1 MEPVRIGVIGCG
13 NISGIYFKNLSEA
26 PEVQIIGVADLDLD
40 RAKQAV
46 EANGLTAHAV
56 SVEALLMAPDVE
68 IILNLTVP
76 KVHASLNRDAL
87 RAGKH
92 VYVEKPL
99 AVTRADGAE
108 TLALARAQSRLVGC
122 APDTFLGAGLQTG
135 RRLIDEGAIGEPV
148 GANAFMLCHGHE
160 SWHPSPEF
168 YYERGGGPML
178 DMGPYYL
185 TALVSLL
192 GPVQRVQGSA
202 RASFPTRT
210 ITSQPKAGKV
220 VTVETPTHITGVLDF
235 ANGAIGQITTSFDV
249 WRNRMPLLEI
259 YGTEG
264 SLGLP
269 DPNGFDGPVLLSR
282 NGQDWEEVALD
293 PGRSDNGR
301 GLGLVDLAIAARTGG
316 EPRASGDLAFHV
328 LDIMQSV
335 LEASDSG
342 EAQILTS
349 GVDRP
354 ARLVF

>member
-122 APDTFLGAGLQTG
+122 APDTFLGAGLQTCC
-135 RRLIDEGAIGEPV
+135 RLIDEGAIGEPV

-185 TALVSLL
+185 TALVALL

-269 DPNGFDGPVLLSR
+269 DPNGFDGPVLISR
-282 NGQDWEEVALD
+282 KGEDWVEVALD

-301 GLGLVDLAIAARTGG
+301 GMGLVDLAVAARTGG

-328 LDIMQSV
+328 LDIMQSI
-335 LEASDSG
+335 LEASDSS